1 MDKIKR
7 AVILAAADAALVS
20 LALFLAM
27 LARFDGRI
35 PASYLAWARTL
46 WLPYAAA
53 YIASFYLFGLYR
65 RLWRHASVGEAL
77 AIAKA
82 VTVGTLVNIGIAYV
96 VMEAEHFPLPRSVF
110 LLLWL
115 LVLLFTGASRFAL
128 RFSREYGRNGSLPS
142 QGRPTLI
149 VGAGDA
155 GAAVLRE
162 LKHHP
167 EAEMVPVGLVDDDPA
182 KQGRSLLG
190 VPVLGGREDI
200 PRLVAAY
207 GVEDIII
214 AIPSAPG
221 RVIRQIVEICRRTP
235 ATLRIL
241 PSLYE
246 LVDGRVSVSR
256 LREVRIED
264 LLGREPVRVDL
275 AGVAGYLAGK
285 VVLVTG
291 AGGSIGSEL
300 CRQIARFAPREI
312 VLLGRGENSIYTVH
326 RELTA
331 RYPGVSLRPVIANI
345 CDAAAIERIM
355 AACRPEV
362 VFHAAA
368 HKHVPLMEE
377 NPGEALKNN
386 VLGTWIVAEAARR
399 AGVEVFV
406 LVSTDK
412 AVNPR
417 SIMGASKRVAEMV
430 VQELA
435 GASSTRFAVVRFG
448 NVLGSRGSVVPL
460 FQEQIARGGPVTVTH
475 PEMTRYFMTIPEAAQ
490 LIIQAGALAQGG
502 EIFVLDMGE
511 PVRITDLAETMIRLS
526 GYEPGRD
533 IEIVFTGVRPGE
545 KLHEELFTEGERK
558 EATRHERIFVAR
570 MNGHENGGPGL
581 RALLAA
587 LSRPDFFVGSR
598 EEAAQLLRLV
608 LPDFRAAE
616 ETETGRTAGAACG
629 QPEPL
634 LRTSRPPRPA
644 TEGR

>member
-1 MDKIKR
+1 MKH
-7 AVILAAADAALVS
+7 VQYFWLVLADMGLAYAAL
-20 LALFLAM
+20 LIALFL
-27 LARFDGRI
+27 RFDGTV
-35 PASYLAWARTL
+35 PVFYWTSAKALAA
-46 WLPYAAA
+46 PYAAV
-53 YIASFYLFGLYR
+53 YIASFYLFGLYS
-65 RLWRHASVGEAL
+65 RLWRYASVGEAL

-82 VTVGTLVNIGIAYV
+82 VTAGTLANIGIAYL
-96 VMEAEHFPLPRSVF
+96 VMETGHFPLPRSVF
-110 LLLWL
+110 LLLWV

-128 RFSREYGRNGSLPS
+128 RFSREYGRDGNLPAP
-142 QGRPTLI
+142 GRPTLI

-162 LKHHP
+162 LKNHP

-182 KQGRSLLG
+182 KRGKSLLG
-190 VPVLGGREDI
+190 VPVLGGREEI

-221 RVIRQIVEICRRTP
+221 RVVRQIVEICRRTP
-235 ATLRIL
+235 ARLRIL

-291 AGGSIGSEL
+291 SGGSIGSEL
-300 CRQIARFAPREI
+300 CRQIAYFGPKELI
-312 VLLGRGENSIYTVH
+312 LLGRGENSVYAAH
-326 RELTA
+326 RELA
-331 RYPGVSLRPVIANI
+331 MQYPNLCLRPVIASI
-345 CDAAAIERIM
+345 CDAAAVKQIM
-355 AACRPEV
+355 ATYRPEV
-362 VFHAAA
+362 IFHAAA
-368 HKHVPLMEE
+368 HKHVPLMEQ

-435 GASSTRFAVVRFG
+435 KDSPTRFAVVRFG

-490 LIIQAGALAQGG
+490 LIIQAGALTQGG

-511 PVRITDLAETMIRLS
+511 PVRIVDLAEAMIRLS
-526 GYEPGRD
+526 GLEPGRD

-545 KLHEELFTEGERK
+545 KLHEELFTPSERK

-570 MNGHENGGPGL
+570 MNEREHRSEL
-581 RALLAA
+581 HALLAA

-598 EEAAQLLRLV
+598 EEAARLLRLV
-608 LPDFRAAE
+608 LPDFCVTEEMDTGCFASAALAQ
-616 ETETGRTAGAACG
+616 G
-629 QPEPL
+629 EPF
-634 LRTSRPPRPA
+634 LRTSRLPLPA